1 MNRFISKL
9 RRAMAVI
16 NGLDQRLDE
25 TNVLQGSLL
34 SEIQLQKPA
43 GPLNDFEFKVFSQ
56 WGEDGIIQYLTRRIP
71 IENRTFI
78 EFGVADF
85 FESNCRFLL
94 AKDNWQGYV
103 IDGSE
108 TNIARLQASYFYWQ
122 RPLTAKA
129 AFIDAENVAQLLDES
144 GFDKDLG
151 ILSVDVDG
159 VDYFLLE
166 RLVEW
171 RARIIIVEYNA
182 LFGSERA
189 VTIPYDASFTRSKAH
204 SSNLYFGASLRAF
217 ERLLSGRGYALVGV
231 NSVGSNAF
239 FVRRDLL
246 DAGVKQVS
254 VQACFREST
263 FREGRD
269 ESGRLLNIPAS
280 AAFKHVAR
288 LPLMDTESGASLR
301 VGDLFRAGGLT
312 K

>member
-1 MNRFISKL
+1 MGRGRHHPIPHAPHSDREPDFHRIWSRGLL
-9 RRAMAVI
+9 RV
-16 NGLDQRLDE
+16 
-25 TNVLQGSLL
+25 
-34 SEIQLQKPA
+34 
-43 GPLNDFEFKVFSQ
+43 
-56 WGEDGIIQYLTRRIP
+56 
-71 IENRTFI
+71 
-78 EFGVADF
+78 
-85 FESNCRFLL
+85 NCRFLL

-231 NSVGSNAF
+231 NSVGSTHFSCA
-239 FVRRDLL
+239 
-246 DAGVKQVS
+246 AI
-254 VQACFREST
+254 CST
-263 FREGRD
+263 QE
-269 ESGRLLNIPAS
+269 
-280 AAFKHVAR
+280 
-288 LPLMDTESGASLR
+288 
-301 VGDLFRAGGLT
+301 
-312 K
+312 